1 MLDDAF
7 VVLVNWLRTCHSLL
21 ISLLVYILCTSTIIL
36 IWKYFKYVG
45 LCCYV
50 MLCGVI
56 ANIQVL
62 YPTKY
67 ELMPFAVLLG
77 TVVFSSTF
85 LAVDIINKNYGEKSA
100 KQSVLLSIVC
110 NVFFMLNM
118 ILMLGHKPLSGLGL
132 DEKADALSQIFVPQ
146 GRVILA
152 SYISFFSAQITEI
165 ALLKFMSKSVFLH
178 NLSLFM
184 SSVIVDNVVFTLFAF
199 VLFGDGSFT
208 TQNAIEVS
216 ISAIVVRIF
225 CNLLNTLIY
234 NAIKRYARLGKDI

>member
-1 MLDDAF
+1 
-7 VVLVNWLRTCHSLL
+7 
-21 ISLLVYILCTSTIIL
+21 
-36 IWKYFKYVG
+36 
-45 LCCYV
+45 
-50 MLCGVI
+50 
-56 ANIQVL
+56 
-62 YPTKY
+62 
-67 ELMPFAVLLG
+67 
-77 TVVFSSTF
+77 
-85 LAVDIINKNYGEKSA
+85 
-100 KQSVLLSIVC
+100 
-110 NVFFMLNM
+110 
-118 ILMLGHKPLSGLGL
+118 MLGHRPLSGLGL

-234 NAIKRYARLGKDI
+234 NATKRYARLGKDI